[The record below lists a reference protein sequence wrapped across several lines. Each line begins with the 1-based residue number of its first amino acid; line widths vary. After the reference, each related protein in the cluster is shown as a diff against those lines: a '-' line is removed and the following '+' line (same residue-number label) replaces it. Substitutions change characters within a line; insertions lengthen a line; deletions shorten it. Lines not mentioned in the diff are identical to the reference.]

1 MPSRRV
7 CHASAR
13 VSCLAIM
20 LLSGVAGLLD
30 WDEITVARG
39 TWQVLVALSEFI
51 CGVTGVLGAIEFW
64 RGQIRARSLA
74 SLWAAGALVAAT
86 VAPRA
91 YDTSAAWSADLLS
104 GIGTALVVI
113 PVTWYVRHT
122 ISSRARTAE
131 GDIRD
136 GPMVP

>member
-1 MPSRRV
+1 
-7 CHASAR
+7 
-13 VSCLAIM
+13 M

-64 RGQIRARSLA
+64 RGQLRARSLA
-74 SLWAAGALVAAT
+74 TLWAAGALVAAA

-91 YDTSAAWSADLLS
+91 YDASAAWSADLLS

-113 PVTWYVRHT
+113 PVAWYVRHA

-131 GDIRD
+131 GDIHD
-136 GPMVP
+136 GPAVP